1 MSKDARG
8 YRINGD
14 SNDNLNVSISSPNN
28 VFRLLTG
35 GNNNSASGG
44 NETNSITLTGR
55 RRTITFRKTGAG
67 ARNPWSVADGQT
79 ATIIVTKNVG
89 GTTYNIAKFN
99 LTFEKDNRLLTQHQ
113 LDRIDRQRKGES
125 TGVTGESWYRTAYQN
140 RTPEFLRENYTLLT
154 SRTLDYDPDVA
165 NLYGQNWYYPFP
177 VEWGYSSYAFF
188 DGSTTDDFNGS
199 TDGNASYN
207 SQPFAEWGYYALTN
221 TYVGYGDKVKNSV
234 KAPTNPSMGGKTQTV
249 SLYTLMRQTAQ
260 VR

>member
-1 MSKDARG
+1 M
-8 YRINGD
+8 
-14 SNDNLNVSISSPNN
+14 SISSPNN

-165 NLYGQNWYYPFP
+165 NLLWSELVLSFP
-177 VEWGYSSYAFF
+177 CRMGIQFLCFF
-188 DGSTTDDFNGS
+188 
-199 TDGNASYN
+199 
-207 SQPFAEWGYYALTN
+207 
-221 TYVGYGDKVKNSV
+221 
-234 KAPTNPSMGGKTQTV
+234 
-249 SLYTLMRQTAQ
+249 
-260 VR
+260 